1 MSLLTS
7 KSLLPKARLEHD
19 LQLGLGNRVVGQ
31 VALLQQQRPR
41 IYRDMQSDW
50 LTPYQPALSA
60 TTQTPIS
67 PSSAPSSAL
76 LPADLP
82 CYWQQLILPDQSICA
97 ELVLMRRDHIL
108 YLSYLNILPAD
119 FGLFSPLWPQQ
130 AMQYVNVLIAETLE
144 QIVALGREQQDV
156 AIVSTLVNP
165 NLAAMFVHQQFQQT
179 SGGNRIVGLPLPARY
194 VRPLADCRRAESLT

>member
-7 KSLLPKARLEHD
+7 KSLLPKTRLEHD
-19 LQLGLGNRVVGQ
+19 LQLSLGNRVVGQ

-60 TTQTPIS
+60 GTQTPIS
-67 PSSAPSSAL
+67 PSPAPSSAL

-130 AMQYVNVLIAETLE
+130 AMQYVNALVGATLA

-194 VRPLADCRRAESLT
+194 VRSLADLLPG

>member
-7 KSLLPKARLEHD
+7 KSLLPKTRLEHD
-19 LQLGLGNRVVGQ
+19 LQLSLGNRVVGQ

-50 LTPYQPALSA
+50 LTPYQPAFSA
-60 TTQTPIS
+60 GTQTPIS
-67 PSSAPSSAL
+67 PSPATSSAL

-82 CYWQQLILPDQSICA
+82 CYWQQLVLPDQSICA

-130 AMQYVNVLIAETLE
+130 AMQYVNALVGATLA

-194 VRPLADCRRAESLT
+194 VRSLADLLPG